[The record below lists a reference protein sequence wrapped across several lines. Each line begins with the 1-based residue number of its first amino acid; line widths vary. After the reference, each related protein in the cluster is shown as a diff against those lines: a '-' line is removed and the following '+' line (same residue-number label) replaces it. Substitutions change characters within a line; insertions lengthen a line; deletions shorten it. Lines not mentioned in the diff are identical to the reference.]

1 MEEVNKS
8 KIVIGIITISS
19 GFIKLLFEL
28 LWWHS
33 YQTGMLVVGAVSV
46 FLMIG
51 GSLLIKRGRD
61 TSSESSIMRISSYFS
76 ERMGEIQE
84 GTYIPSYTQI
94 KELPEFSGISRR
106 VFRIAR
112 DKWFK
117 QNFQKSFFM
126 ATSRLEA
133 IKTTNLSENE
143 YDNIQIKRKRN
154 KGKGLIVVGALLL
167 IFALIIIIAGDPVIL
182 GAAGG
187 LGYVGP
193 IFISVIGVLCMVL
206 SIPKFLSLKKMSK
219 ET

>member
-1 MEEVNKS
+1 
-8 KIVIGIITISS
+8 
-19 GFIKLLFEL
+19 
-28 LWWHS
+28 
-33 YQTGMLVVGAVSV
+33 
-46 FLMIG
+46 
-51 GSLLIKRGRD
+51 
-61 TSSESSIMRISSYFS
+61 
-76 ERMGEIQE
+76 
-84 GTYIPSYTQI
+84 
-94 KELPEFSGISRR
+94 
-106 VFRIAR
+106 
-112 DKWFK
+112 
-117 QNFQKSFFM
+117 M